1 MYLWYLS
8 HPIEHESAYFQTIL
22 LLFIIASATDH
33 GYKLAVQKGSED
45 TSMNVLIV
53 VSHPRQDSLTFAA
66 ARRFAQGLTEAGHS
80 YEILDLHGIGFE
92 PLLQGVDEPDMS
104 LEEQSFSPEVEREM
118 KRMKEHDAL
127 AFIFPVWWWHL
138 PAMLK
143 GYIDRVWNNGFAYG
157 KNQLH
162 HQQVLWM
169 GLAGVSREQMRKRN
183 YDETIAHL
191 LNVGIADYCG
201 ISNSRVEFLYET
213 TLDSNPRHYELL
225 LNQAYQLGL
234 NYAEEQ

>member
-1 MYLWYLS
+1 MATNW
-8 HPIEHESAYFQTIL
+8 L
-22 LLFIIASATDH
+22 LRKVVKI
-33 GYKLAVQKGSED
+33 Q
-45 TSMNVLIV
+45 MNVLIV

-66 ARRFAQGLTEAGHS
+66 ARRFAQGLTEAGHD
-80 YEILDLHGIGFE
+80 YEILDLHGIGFD
-92 PLLQGVDEPDMS
+92 PLLQGLDEPDMS
-104 LEEQSFSPEVEREM
+104 LEEQAFSPEVEREM
-118 KRMKEHDAL
+118 KRLKEHDAL

-157 KNQLH
+157 KNQLQ
-162 HQQVLWM
+162 HQRVLWM
-169 GLAGVSREQMRKRN
+169 ALAGVSQEQMNKRN
-183 YDETIAHL
+183 YGESIAHL

-201 ISNSRVEFLYET
+201 ISKSRVEFLYET
-213 TLDSNPRHYELL
+213 TLDSSPRHYELL